1 MHFTTSPKV
10 QEKWQNVQ
18 KNLWKSVVH
27 TRYEC
32 YNDNDNDNIVW
43 GDGGNGRYKSVSEKN
58 EGFMWALVKE
68 KPEEGLWMK
77 RVPIPEVGPNDVK
90 IKIHKTAICG
100 TDVHIYQWNDW
111 AQHTIPIGL
120 TAGHEY
126 VGEVVEVGEGVQG
139 FKIGDLVSGEG
150 HITCG
155 KCRNCLEGHKEN
167 CKDAKGVGVNRSG
180 AFAEYLVIPSSN
192 VWPCN
197 PNIPEEM
204 YAIFDPFGNATHTA
218 LSYDMLGEDVL
229 IAGAGPIGC
238 MAAAIA
244 KFSGARHVVVTDM
257 NPYRLELAEK
267 LGATRAVNL
276 KEEKLTDVMNAI
288 GMTEG
293 FDVGLE
299 MSGSQVALHD
309 MIHNMKHGGN
319 IALLGL
325 QRTDATVDLETV
337 IFNGLNIRGIYG
349 RKVWDTWY
357 KMSTML
363 QAGLDITPI
372 ITHRFDIKDYE
383 KGFEAMISGMSGK
396 VILDWAH
403 IND

>member
-1 MHFTTSPKV
+1 
-10 QEKWQNVQ
+10 
-18 KNLWKSVVH
+18 
-27 TRYEC
+27 
-32 YNDNDNDNIVW
+32 
-43 GDGGNGRYKSVSEKN
+43 
-58 EGFMWALVKE
+58 MWALTKK
-68 KPEEGLWMK
+68 KPEAGLWME

-111 AQHTIPIGL
+111 ARHTIPVGL

-126 VGEVVEVGEGVQG
+126 VGEIVEVGSGVDG
-139 FKIGDLVSGEG
+139 HNVGDLVSGEG

-167 CKDAKGVGVNRSG
+167 CRDAKGVGVNRNG

-192 VWPCN
+192 VWSCR
-197 PNIPEEM
+197 PNIPEEL

-218 LSYDMLGEDVL
+218 RSFDVLGEDVL
-229 IAGAGPIGC
+229 ISGAGPIGI

-257 NPYRLELAEK
+257 NEYRLELARK
-267 LGATRAVNL
+267 LGATRTINL
-276 KEEKLTDVMNAI
+276 NEEKLDQVMKSI

-293 FDVGLE
+293 FDVGME
-299 MSGSQVALHD
+299 MSGSPKALHD
-309 MIHNMKHGGN
+309 MIHNMKHGGK

-325 QRTDATVDLETV
+325 QGRETVVDLETV
-337 IFNGLNIRGIYG
+337 IFNGLTLKGIYG

-357 KMSTML
+357 TMTTMIE
-363 QAGLDITPI
+363 AGLDISPI
-372 ITHRFDIKDYE
+372 ITHHFDIRDYE
-383 KGFEAMISGMSGK
+383 KGFEAMISGQSGK
-396 VILDWAH
+396 VILDWSH
-403 IND
+403 INESES

>member
-1 MHFTTSPKV
+1 MQLNS
-10 QEKWQNVQ
+10 
-18 KNLWKSVVH
+18 
-27 TRYEC
+27 
-32 YNDNDNDNIVW
+32 
-43 GDGGNGRYKSVSEKN
+43 DGL
-58 EGFMWALVKE
+58 MWALVKE

-126 VGEVVEVGEGVQG
+126 VGEIVEKEGVQG

-167 CKDAKGVGVNRSG
+167 CKDAKGVGVNRNG

-218 LSYDMLGEDVL
+218 LS
-229 IAGAGPIGC
+229 
-238 MAAAIA
+238 
-244 KFSGARHVVVTDM
+244 
-257 NPYRLELAEK
+257 
-267 LGATRAVNL
+267 
-276 KEEKLTDVMNAI
+276 
-288 GMTEG
+288 
-293 FDVGLE
+293 
-299 MSGSQVALHD
+299 
-309 MIHNMKHGGN
+309 
-319 IALLGL
+319 
-325 QRTDATVDLETV
+325 
-337 IFNGLNIRGIYG
+337 
-349 RKVWDTWY
+349 
-357 KMSTML
+357 
-363 QAGLDITPI
+363 
-372 ITHRFDIKDYE
+372 
-383 KGFEAMISGMSGK
+383 FEALGRMC
-396 VILDWAH
+396 
-403 IND
+403 

>member
-1 MHFTTSPKV
+1 MS
-10 QEKWQNVQ
+10 ERN
-18 KNLWKSVVH
+18 
-27 TRYEC
+27 
-32 YNDNDNDNIVW
+32 
-43 GDGGNGRYKSVSEKN
+43 GGL
-58 EGFMWALVKE
+58 MWALVKE

-77 RVPIPEVGPNDVK
+77 RIPIPEVGSNDVK

-126 VGEVVEVGEGVQG
+126 VGEIVEVGPGVKG

-167 CKDAKGVGVNRSG
+167 CKDAKGVGVNRNG

-229 IAGAGPIGC
+229 VAGAGPIGI

-244 KFSGARHVVVTDM
+244 KFSGARHVVITDF
-257 NPYRLELAEK
+257 NQYRLDLAMK

-276 KEEKLTDVMNAI
+276 GKENLKDVMKEI

-299 MSGSQVALHD
+299 MSGSQAGLHD

-325 QRTDATVDLETV
+325 QRTDAKVDLETV
-337 IFNGLNIRGIYG
+337 IFNGLNLRGIYG

-363 QAGLDITPI
+363 QAGLDISPI
-372 ITHRFDIKDYE
+372 ITHHFDIKDYE
-383 KGFEAMISGMSGK
+383 KGFEAMISGESGK

-403 IND
+403 VND

>member
-1 MHFTTSPKV
+1 M
-10 QEKWQNVQ
+10 
-18 KNLWKSVVH
+18 
-27 TRYEC
+27 
-32 YNDNDNDNIVW
+32 NDNM
-43 GDGGNGRYKSVSEKN
+43 
-58 EGFMWALVKE
+58 MWALVKE
-68 KPEEGLWMK
+68 KPETGLWMK
-77 RVPIPEVGPNDVK
+77 RVPIPQLGPNDVK
-90 IKIHKTAICG
+90 IKIKKTAICG

-126 VGEVVEVGEGVQG
+126 VGEVVEVGPGVEG
-139 FKIGDLVSGEG
+139 FRPGDLVSGEG

-167 CKDAKGVGVNRSG
+167 CKDAKGVGVNRNG

-197 PNIPEEM
+197 PNVPEEL
-204 YAIFDPFGNATHTA
+204 YAIFDPLGNATHTA

-229 IAGAGPIGC
+229 ITGAGPIGI

-244 KFSGARHVVVTDM
+244 RFSGARHVIATDM
-257 NPYRLELAEK
+257 NPYRLDLAKK
-267 LGATRAVNL
+267 LGATETVNL
-276 KEEKLTDVMNAI
+276 KERRLTDVMHQV

-299 MSGSQVALHD
+299 MSGNAAGLSD
-309 MIHNMKHGGN
+309 MINNMKHGGK

-325 QRTDATVDLETV
+325 LPKDTHVDMETV
-337 IFNGLNIRGIYG
+337 IFNGLNLRGIYG

-357 KMSTML
+357 KMTTMI
-363 QAGLDITPI
+363 QSGLDIAPV
-372 ITHRFDIKDYE
+372 ITHRFDIRDYE
-383 KGFEAMISGMSGK
+383 KGFEAMISGRSGK

>member
-1 MHFTTSPKV
+1 MS
-10 QEKWQNVQ
+10 
-18 KNLWKSVVH
+18 
-27 TRYEC
+27 
-32 YNDNDNDNIVW
+32 DNM
-43 GDGGNGRYKSVSEKN
+43 
-58 EGFMWALVKE
+58 MWALVKE
-68 KPEEGLWMK
+68 KPERGLWMK
-77 RVPIPEVGPNDVK
+77 RVPIPEVGPTDVK
-90 IKIHKTAICG
+90 IKIHKNAICG
-100 TDVHIYQWNDW
+100 TDVHIYEWNDW
-111 AQHTIPIGL
+111 AQHTIQVGM

-126 VGEVVEVGEGVQG
+126 VGEVVEVGAGVKG

-167 CKDAKGVGVNRSG
+167 CKDAKGVGVNRDG
-180 AFAEYLVIPSSN
+180 AFAEYLVIPQEN
-192 VWPCN
+192 VWPCS
-197 PNIPEEM
+197 PHIDEEL

-218 LSYDMLGEDVL
+218 LSYEMLGEDVL
-229 IAGAGPIGC
+229 IAGAGPIGI

-244 KFSGARHVVVTDM
+244 KFSGARHVVITDM
-257 NPYRLELAEK
+257 NPYRLELAKK
-267 LGATRAVNL
+267 LGATRTVNL
-276 KEEKLTDVMNAI
+276 KEENLTDVMKEI

-325 QRTDATVDLETV
+325 QRTDAKVDLETV

-357 KMSTML
+357 KMTTMIH
-363 QAGLDITPI
+363 AGLDISEI
-372 ITHRFDIKDYE
+372 ITHRFDIRDYE
-383 KGFEAMISGMSGK
+383 KGFEAMISGQSGK
-396 VILDWAH
+396 VILDWSH